1 MLVDLIEHF
10 IALELLIDDFFIAG
24 DSYKRLIYFSFY
36 ELFGFAIVLPHTAE
50 LIPKKGKNV

>member
-24 DSYKRLIYFSFY
+24 DSYKRLIYFRHYFILSVAKNP
-36 ELFGFAIVLPHTAE
+36 EILTNSLVL
-50 LIPKKGKNV
+50 L